1 MDMGEDKDE
10 FDPLKR
16 TGSTSKSSSLTRS
29 ASLDNLKATPTA
41 TPTSPPGVPDS
52 IMGQLSGLDLSLPHS
67 QERQTQGG
75 IQTDT
80 SELLQP
86 LQLGPS
92 LVPMATASSSGPSLS
107 GSAPQPMAAMMGGNV
122 VYMPAMMPY
131 AVQPRPGL
139 GQQVSGA
146 HDCHVTVYY
155 LIGLFVYVCIGCA
168 SVCSCP
174 SHDVHESGE

>member
-52 IMGQLSGLDLSLPHS
+52 IMSQLSGLDLSISHS
-67 QERQTQGG
+67 QERQTQSGL
-75 IQTDT
+75 QTDT

-92 LVPMATASSSGPSLS
+92 LVPMATISSSGPPLS
-107 GSAPQPMAAMMGGNV
+107 SSAPQPMVAMTGGNV

-131 AVQPRPGL
+131 AMQPRPGL
-139 GQQVSGA
+139 GQQVSRA
-146 HDCHVTVYY
+146 HDSHVTVHYM
-155 LIGLFVYVCIGCA
+155 LIG
-168 SVCSCP
+168 
-174 SHDVHESGE
+174 